1 MQSVFTN
8 TMNQDNL
15 FHLMI
20 ESDIDTVRSICLTQ
34 HISYCNDP
42 HFWKLKFDHDNLPI
56 VTKELPATLNQ
67 WRKEYIRVETAAD
80 LAVEVLE
87 KLQHKRL
94 IIVFTY
100 NDKQFNFKEILPF
113 SLRSAMHYY
122 TKQYQ
127 SFNKLAIEYQGNK
140 YGVAFYKDKS
150 AHFTINFEDIYNV
163 LTIIFYHY
171 PTISYEFRTFNQMLL
186 LNYI

>member
-34 HISYCNDP
+34 HISYCNDLY
-42 HFWKLKFDHDNLPI
+42 FWKLKFGHDDLPI
-56 VTKELPATLNQ
+56 LTKELPTTLNE
-67 WRKEYIRVETAAD
+67 WRKEYIRVEKAAD

-87 KLQHKRL
+87 KLKNKMV
-94 IIVFTY
+94 IFEY

-113 SLRSAMHYY
+113 SLRSAMYYY
-122 TKQYQ
+122 TPKLQ
-127 SFNKLAIEYQGNK
+127 SFNKLAISHHKQNQYWVKLIKNTPESFNI
-140 YGVAFYKDKS
+140 D
-150 AHFTINFEDIYNV
+150 FENIYDV

-171 PTISYEFRTFNQMLL
+171 PNIL
-186 LNYI
+186 